1 MGTCLFSLR
10 FHEVLKALT
19 DCDEGKLHILRVLY
33 EFWKNHPE
41 VGSFR
46 LQILLFYS
54 LIAHHS
60 WNLWKLMLWMYS
72 FRWSQCWWTSLFGPR
87 SWIVRPWQTGCSL
100 LKWLMISPGIH
111 QRHAYMCRW
120 GEVAVIDLCS
130 LGLCRFYVWEIL
142 HSTIR
147 KMNKHVQKIQKE
159 LDEAKEK
166 LEKQQNKKVEEKPFS
181 LPRHMCALALL
192 FLFLG
197 LTALTVTFVRV

>member
-1 MGTCLFSLR
+1 MYFLR

-46 LQILLFYS
+46 LQILCFIVLLHVIHGICGSSCCECTLLDDLSVGGQVYS
-54 LIAHHS
+54 DPDRGLCGRGKLGVLS
-60 WNLWKLMLWMYS
+60 WN
-72 FRWSQCWWTSLFGPR
+72 G
-87 SWIVRPWQTGCSL
+87 SWF
-100 LKWLMISPGIH
+100 H
-111 QRHAYMCRW
+111 QVYLRAHSDTLTCAD
-120 GEVAVIDLCS
+120 EVTAAVIDLCS

-166 LEKQQNKKVEEKPFS
+166 LEKQQNKKVEEKPLF
-181 LPRHMCALALL
+181 HCQDMCAHWLCCSYL
-192 FLFLG
+192 
-197 LTALTVTFVRV
+197 